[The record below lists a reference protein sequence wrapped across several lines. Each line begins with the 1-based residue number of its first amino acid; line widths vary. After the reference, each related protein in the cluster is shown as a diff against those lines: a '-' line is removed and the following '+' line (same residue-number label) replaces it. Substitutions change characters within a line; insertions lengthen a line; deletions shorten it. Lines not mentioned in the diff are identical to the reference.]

1 MQAAHHDEVAD
12 NKTAGVVING
22 GGGAGGVI
30 NEGGGVGHA
39 AHPLKDSPW
48 NTKDVMM
55 EGLPGYLFR
64 SFMRLLVSEDLHCLL
79 E

>member
-12 NKTAGVVING
+12 NKTAGV
-22 GGGAGGVI
+22 VI

-48 NTKDVMM
+48 NTKDIMM
-55 EGLPGYLFR
+55 EGLPGYLLR
-64 SFMRLLVSEDLHCLL
+64 SVIRLLVSEDLHCLL